1 MSIAPSALAILLLLL
16 RPASAAIPQTAL
28 PLVSAFTTSPSP
40 WLPTDWAAVARAQ
53 TAFVFS
59 ANSTGPFLPLLF
71 WDDARANVNFTT
83 FGTPSYVGGAVGAG
97 APHESIAGAAL
108 VLSGLLVGAPMTNL
122 SGGGFEGV
130 DTERMLLA
138 YLDRSARI
146 WVDTLHG
153 AVSGANMSFWYAAWA
168 SMLPLQV
175 AAASGSGTLLPGI
188 RAAAATWLRV
198 QAALRND
205 FNVSSVAFAPDGTPL
220 PTRGDARSYPLPVV
234 SAGVAWL
241 LYASRAA
248 LGEGDAGAPALL
260 RGATDALDYLFAL
273 PYDSYWEVL
282 MPFGALASARVNAEQ
297 GARYDTAQLLN
308 NILQPGLPA
317 HFPFRWGWG
326 TLAGAWGEPPV
337 DVAGLTG
344 ASSDRGGYGFA
355 FDTFAT
361 LSALVPVAR
370 YEAQFARALGRYASN
385 AANAAR
391 LFFPFAN
398 AADAQS
404 DAGWVASAGAG
415 AQALAYEG
423 VRRWGFNAT
432 DANITGPY
440 ATGDGK
446 SQDKMPTNLAVYGG
460 AYVGLMAALVLPTA
474 DEGVAAF
481 DARATDWWA
490 RDGYPTTLL
499 YNGRGAPVETLLALP
514 ARSAALFD
522 VYDAVSQAVVARNVT
537 PPSVSVT
544 LGPDEAAV
552 LVAYPAG
559 LPLVRD
565 DAHNW
570 LLAGGIVVD
579 WQLVPRGGTAGR
591 EQ

>member
-1 MSIAPSALAILLLLL
+1 MRPTLRPWLAGGLLCVGAAAAVVWIDRPLALASQQLGSEARGLARLGSALGNSAWVLVPSAAVLLL
-16 RPASAAIPQTAL
+16 RRAGALSALQQ
-28 PLVSAFTTSPSP
+28 
-40 WLPTDWAAVARAQ
+40 DWVKRCRQ
-53 TAFVFS
+53 
-59 ANSTGPFLPLLF
+59 LF
-71 WDDARANVNFTT
+71 WTV
-83 FGTPSYVGGAVGAG
+83 
-97 APHESIAGAAL
+97 AA
-108 VLSGLLVGAPMTNL
+108 SGLLADVL
-122 SGGGFEGV
+122 KGV
-130 DTERMLLA
+130 V
-138 YLDRSARI
+138 ARPRPKL
-146 WVDTLHG
+146 WLRDGVVEPRWFHWFD
-153 AVSGANMSFWYAAWA
+153 AAWA

-220 PTRGDARSYPLPVV
+220 PIRGDARSYPLPVV

-446 SQDKMPTNLAVYGG
+446 SQDNMPTNLAVYGG